1 VIQVLQARRVKT
13 LFACLLVLCFRNH
26 LLSHI
31 QQSFM
36 KKLVLATS
44 VLFLFF
50 SGSCKAQSAEEIC
63 KKIELP
69 EGFKISVYAEGVE
82 NARSLAIGNKGTV
95 FVGNRTEDRVY
106 ALVDTDQDFKA
117 ERKIVIADDLE
128 MPNGVAFH
136 KGDLYVAEVDKIWK
150 YTNIEEN
157 LNNVPEAELVSD
169 AFPSDRH
176 HGWKYIAIGPDE
188 KLYVPV
194 GAPCNV
200 CLEENEL
207 YSTICRMD
215 LDGKN
220 LEVYAKGV
228 RNSVGFDWHPITN
241 ELWFTDNGRDM
252 MGDDIPADEL
262 NRATTK
268 GQHFGFP
275 FCHQGDL
282 SDPQYGSQRSC
293 EEFIPPVQKLG
304 PHVAGL
310 GVIFYQGNQ
319 FPEEYHN
326 QVFIAEHG
334 SWNRSTKIGYRIS
347 LVKLDGNNSLGYET
361 FASGWLADNK
371 EEVYGRPVSLLELKD
386 GSLLVSDDYSDL
398 IYRISYLGE

>member
-1 VIQVLQARRVKT
+1 
-13 LFACLLVLCFRNH
+13 
-26 LLSHI
+26 
-31 QQSFM
+31 M

-82 NARSLAIGNKGTV
+82 NARSLAIGDKGTV

-220 LEVYAKGV
+220 LEVYAEGV

-262 NRATTK
+262 NRTTTK

-398 IYRISYLGE
+398 IYRISYEGE